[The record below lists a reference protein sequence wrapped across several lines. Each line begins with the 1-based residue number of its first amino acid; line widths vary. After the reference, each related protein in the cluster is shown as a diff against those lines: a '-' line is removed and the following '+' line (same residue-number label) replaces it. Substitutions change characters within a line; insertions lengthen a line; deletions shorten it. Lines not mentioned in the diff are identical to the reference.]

1 MTHYGYKY
9 DYTRSVLSIS
19 LIHYLVHNNNN
30 LSLHVKSEDYGI
42 SDTCYP
48 YTPILIRLPPKFQP
62 YPTSRADIV
71 ELRNC
76 FAVES

>member
-1 MTHYGYKY
+1 MG
-9 DYTRSVLSIS
+9 I
-19 LIHYLVHNNNN
+19 
-30 LSLHVKSEDYGI
+30 HVKSEDYGI
-42 SDTCYP
+42 SDTCYA

-76 FAVES
+76 FKLWNLSQNFLREIIICIIGVSFLGGTSKSP